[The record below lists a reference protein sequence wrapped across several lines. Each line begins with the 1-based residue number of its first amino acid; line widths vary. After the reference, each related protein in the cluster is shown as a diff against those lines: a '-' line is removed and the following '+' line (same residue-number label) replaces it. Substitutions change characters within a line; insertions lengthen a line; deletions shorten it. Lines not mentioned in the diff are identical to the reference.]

1 MNLILDDGEVVFDVQ
16 NLKRLNGDNTADGK
30 VYLYGNEALKVVH
43 SRFLNEKRASY
54 FRDNIK
60 SEKFLK
66 PTRLGYDE
74 SHKFKAYTA
83 SFKRDIKKD
92 ICEMPTSQFK
102 REILDLEEAF
112 DSLSDS
118 KIMAMDAG
126 LNNLILAEEDGNY
139 HFYLCDLDRYIAD
152 IDKKKRASLIY
163 HLNNSIA
170 WEYLSGAIIGYIAT
184 NFSTNASLEEIQ
196 SVYEY
201 INSFSKGRDGII
213 GITNEMT
220 KHNLI
225 YDYTEDV
232 KRKVLKR

>member
-30 VYLYGNEALKVVH
+30 VFLYGNEALKVVH
-43 SRFLNEKRASY
+43 SRFLYEKKAIY

-66 PTRLGYDE
+66 PIRLGYDE

-83 SFKRDIKKD
+83 LFKKDIKRD
-92 ICEMPTSQFK
+92 ICEMPTNQFK

-118 KIMAMDAG
+118 KIIAMDSG
-126 LNNLILAEEDGNY
+126 FNNLILAEEDGNY

-152 IDKKKRASLIY
+152 IGKKRRVSSIY
-163 HLNNSIA
+163 HLDNRIA
-170 WEYLSGAIIGYIAT
+170 WEYLSGSIIGYIAT

-196 SVYEY
+196 LVYEY
-201 INSFSKGRDGII
+201 LNSFSKGRDGII
-213 GITNEMT
+213 GMIDEMT
-220 KHNLI
+220 KHQLV
-225 YDYTEDV
+225 YDYAEDI
-232 KRKVLKR
+232 KKKVLKK